1 MILFFHLKTGY
12 VKAIKI
18 KFYHVQ
24 TSRLE
29 VQAQN
34 KGGFSEVFI
43 NSHGLDRS
51 KLTKTSREENFD
63 WSFVKTNVIIFPYA
77 NFTVTQQITVL

>member
-24 TSRLE
+24 TSRPE

-34 KGGFSEVFI
+34 KGSEVFI

-51 KLTKTSREENFD
+51 KLTKTFREENFG